1 MKMGTVKITGI
12 DREISGA
19 IFDLD
24 GTLIDSMQVWVDVDR
39 AFMKERGLP
48 YEEDYFDA
56 LKHITLEDAADY
68 TIKRYHLSDDPQ
80 TLIDWWMDAA
90 TRAYHEQVKLKPYV
104 YEWLSYLHES
114 GVKIGLATACE
125 TPLFL
130 PALKR
135 LGILS
140 FFDAYTTLSE
150 VTRSKRFPDIF
161 LLSAKRLGV
170 APENC
175 VVFDDVIDGLLGAK
189 DAGMAIVGVYDET
202 SVSQRTEIEAN
213 ANRYI
218 MNFGELLK

>member
-1 MKMGTVKITGI
+1 MANGMIKIDGI
-12 DREISGA
+12 DREITGA

-39 AFMKERGLP
+39 AFMRERGLP
-48 YEEDYFDA
+48 YDEEYFDA

-90 TRAYHEQVKLKPYV
+90 TRAYHEQVMLKPYV
-104 YEWLSYLHES
+104 YEWLSYLHEN
-114 GVKIGLATACE
+114 GAKIGLATACE
-125 TPLFL
+125 TLLFL

-135 LGILS
+135 LGIFS

-161 LLSAKRLGV
+161 LLSAKRLAV
-170 APENC
+170 NPQNC

-189 DAGMAIVGVYDET
+189 DAGMAVVGVYDET
-202 SVSQRTEIEAN
+202 SASLRAEIEAST
-213 ANRYI
+213 NRYI
-218 MNFGELLK
+218 MNFGELLP